1 MPTLFQAPASAA
13 PSPKRLWRVGDEASA
28 GKPAKI
34 TKKSVKQH
42 GDISPPA
49 TSHVRSLKTPLTCFA
64 VNLSGVRFETQQDD
78 EEVILFLRQH
88 IIVNVPWIIIAIV
101 FLLAPL
107 VFFPMILANLKLP
120 FAIPAGYILVGILL
134 WYLATT
140 GFILMSFLRWFFNI
154 YIVTN
159 ERIVDI
165 DFIHILYKEFSEAR
179 LVNIQDITY
188 NTGGIFESFFNY
200 GNVLIQTAGT
210 QPNFDFLSVPR
221 PNTVVQTVSELVEK
235 VKKEGGV

>member
-1 MPTLFQAPASAA
+1 MKQETVVPASVT
-13 PSPKRLWRVGDEASA
+13 PKAR
-28 GKPAKI
+28 
-34 TKKSVKQH
+34 SVM
-42 GDISPPA
+42 
-49 TSHVRSLKTPLTCFA
+49 TPLTCFA
-64 VNLSGVRFETQQDD
+64 INPSGVRFETQQDD
-78 EEVILFLRQH
+78 ETVILFLRQH
-88 IIVNVPWIIIAIV
+88 VIVNVPWIIISALLFIV
-101 FLLAPL
+101 P
-107 VFFPMILANLKLP
+107 VVVFPMALANLKLP
-120 FAIPAGYILVGILL
+120 FIIPGGYLVVGVLS
-134 WYLATT
+134 WYL
-140 GFILMSFLRWFFNI
+140 FILGFALTNFLRWFFNI
-154 YIVTN
+154 YIVTS

-221 PNTVVQTVSELVEK
+221 PDNVVQTVSELVEK